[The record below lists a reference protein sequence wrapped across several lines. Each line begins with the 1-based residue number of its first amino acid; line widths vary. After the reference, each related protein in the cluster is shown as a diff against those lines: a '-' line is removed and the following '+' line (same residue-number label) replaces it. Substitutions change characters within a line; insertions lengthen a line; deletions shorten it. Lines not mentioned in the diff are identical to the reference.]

1 MIWVWLWSVSVPLQV
16 ISCLRKLDGLVLEQR
31 YIGSSSSR
39 PGEAERSELEHKL
52 QVGACLPAC
61 PLLLVGPRSCDRDR

>member
-1 MIWVWLWSVSVPLQV
+1 MIWVWLWSVSSLLQV

-31 YIGSSSSR
+31 YIGSSSR

-52 QVGACLPAC
+52 QVGGYLPAHC
-61 PLLLVGPRSCDRDR
+61 CL